1 MVDPD
6 HTGLSVSEQC
16 RILGLNRSTYYYE
29 RQARRNE
36 ADLEDLKLILAVLGE
51 KAFYGYRKVARDL
64 RDEHPH
70 LTRKRVR
77 RIMHQ
82 FGLRAVFPGPRLSKP
97 GKGHKRYPYLLR
109 GKVIRYP
116 NQVWAA
122 DLTYLRLP
130 GGFVYLV
137 AIIDLFS
144 RKVLSWRLSN
154 TMDPSFCVAALEEA
168 IERYGEPAIFNTD
181 QGSQFTSD
189 AFIAVLERHQ
199 IAISMD
205 GKGRALDNVYVER
218 LWRSLK
224 YEDIY
229 LNSYET
235 LEELHE
241 GVDRYFRFYNTERFH
256 QALEYNTPEQMHR
269 SFVEE
274 ESLPLAG

>member
-1 MVDPD
+1 M
-6 HTGLSVSEQC
+6 
-16 RILGLNRSTYYYE
+16 
-29 RQARRNE
+29 
-36 ADLEDLKLILAVLGE
+36 
-51 KAFYGYRKVARDL
+51 
-64 RDEHPH
+64 
-70 LTRKRVR
+70 
-77 RIMHQ
+77 
-82 FGLRAVFPGPRLSKP
+82 
-97 GKGHKRYPYLLR
+97 
-109 GKVIRYP
+109 
-116 NQVWAA
+116 
-122 DLTYLRLP
+122 
-130 GGFVYLV
+130 YLV
-137 AIIDLFS
+137 AIVDLFS

-154 TMDPSFCVAALEEA
+154 TMDPGFCVAALKEA

-189 AFIAVLERHQ
+189 AFINVLERHQ

-235 LEELHE
+235 LEELQG

-256 QALEYNTPEQMHR
+256 QALEYNTPEQMQR

-274 ESLPLAG
+274 EPLPLAG